1 MRFVIFVVFVSG
13 LLGCVEVP
21 EIGPEPQTSGRA
33 VAAPAP
39 TSSRALSARDQ
50 VCLEMLPQ
58 MPGICAGQPTEAD
71 RIKCLGKLA
80 EMQAACLAR

>member
-1 MRFVIFVVFVSG
+1 MRFVIFVGLVVA

-58 MPGICAGQPTEAD
+58 MPSICAGQPSEEDKAA
-71 RIKCLGKLA
+71 CFGKFA
-80 EMQAACLAR
+80 EMQAACSQ